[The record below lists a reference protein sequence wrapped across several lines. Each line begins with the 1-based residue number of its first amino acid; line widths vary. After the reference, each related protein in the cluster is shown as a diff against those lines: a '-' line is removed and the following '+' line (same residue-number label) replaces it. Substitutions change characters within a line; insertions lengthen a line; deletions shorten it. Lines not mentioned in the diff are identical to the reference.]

1 MRSLHI
7 FKNEECK
14 CLFKIEISNLLS
26 SQRTPCISENIWN
39 CVSVAD
45 TISADDKVGSAE
57 YQKVCVTI
65 WYCWYGC
72 LSIEWII
79 WQYQGGVWLVQI
91 WYQIIECGGWFKLVA
106 ESCKN
111 LCICVSQ
118 DYILHLFFIY
128 EVICFYFQ
136 GHLHFH
142 GCVHFWG
149 CLYFYVTLTPHFQ
162 HVLHF
167 WSSSFRSS

>member
-1 MRSLHI
+1 MI
-7 FKNEECK
+7 F
-14 CLFKIEISNLLS
+14 
-26 SQRTPCISENIWN
+26 

-45 TISADDKVGSAE
+45 TISADDKVGSEE

-118 DYILHLFFIY
+118 DYIPDLY

-149 CLYFYVTLTPHFQ
+149 CLYCQFTHFQ
-162 HVLHF
+162 HVLHL
-167 WSSSFRSS
+167 WSSSSFKSSLQAQLRLCKFGPGTVFKMRLSSFLRPSSFFRLS